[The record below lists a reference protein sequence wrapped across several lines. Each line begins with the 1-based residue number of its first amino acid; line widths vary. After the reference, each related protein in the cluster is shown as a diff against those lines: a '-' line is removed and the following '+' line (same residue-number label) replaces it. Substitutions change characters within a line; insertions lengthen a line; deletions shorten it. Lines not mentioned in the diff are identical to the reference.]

1 MHTEAHKALLV
12 RIAEELYEADHTGK
26 PIEQIT
32 KRHQGLNIQDAYAI
46 QLLNKDRALTDGK
59 HITGKKIGRTS
70 LAMQQSLGVDQP
82 DFGFLYDSMDATHT
96 GAIPNGALQQPR
108 VEGELAF
115 VLKAPLKGKVTAE
128 EVRAATAYVVPA
140 IEVVASRIKD
150 WKLTIVD
157 TIADNASCG
166 MYVLGNHKVN
176 PEEVDL
182 RQVAMT
188 LSKDGEVVNSGLGS
202 AVMGD
207 PAEAV
212 AWLAHCLG
220 QYGVTLD
227 AGDVVLSGAL
237 SAAVPALPGQS
248 FACDFGDLG
257 CVTVKFE

>member
-1 MHTEAHKALLV
+1 MQTDAHKTLLHH
-12 RIAEELYEADHTGK
+12 IAEELYEADRTGK
-26 PIEQIT
+26 PVEQIS
-32 KRHQGLNIQDAYAI
+32 KRYSGLNIQDAYAI
-46 QLLNKDRALTDGK
+46 QLFNKSRAITDGK
-59 HITGKKIGRTS
+59 RITGKKIGLTS
-70 LAMQQSLGVDQP
+70 RAMQLSLGVNQP
-82 DFGFLYDSMDATHT
+82 DFGFLYDSMDISIDGIVPA
-96 GAIPNGALQQPR
+96 GAVQQPR

-115 VLKAPLKGKVTAE
+115 VLKTPLKGRITAE

-140 IEVVASRIKD
+140 IEVVGSRIKD

-166 MYVLGNHKVN
+166 MYVLGTHRVDPN
-176 PEEVDL
+176 EVDL

-188 LSKDGEVVNSGLGS
+188 LSRDGEVINSGSGS

-212 AWLAHCLG
+212 AWLSFCLN

-237 SAAVPALPGQS
+237 SAAIPALPGQS
-248 FACDFGDLG
+248 FTCDFGDIG
-257 CVTVKFE
+257 RVKVKFD